1 MSNELPVR
9 HAVMLLVVVVIAW
22 GLNWPVTK
30 LVVQS
35 IPPLWTTAI
44 RCWIAFFA
52 LFILLW
58 MGKNLIIPSRDDVP
72 VVLSLALLHMVAFST
87 LVAAGL
93 QFVPASKAIVLG
105 YTTPLWV
112 AVGAPLFLGESVSKR
127 QAAGVAVGLL
137 GLIVIFSPQS
147 MDWTDREAVYGS
159 MLVLLASVCWAA
171 SILYVRAHQWIATPF
186 QLLLWQLL
194 VAAIVLSTVA
204 LTVEGLPRVD
214 WSGHLILLLLYGGLI
229 GTALAYWAMSMVNRS
244 LPALTTSIGV
254 MATPLIGIA
263 SAAIFLGETID
274 RWLFLA
280 ATLIVAGIATCTL
293 TKARASQSDR

>member
-1 MSNELPVR
+1 MTIELPAR
-9 HAVMLLVVVVIAW
+9 QAVMLLVVVVIAW

-30 LVVQS
+30 QVVQYV
-35 IPPLWTTAI
+35 PPLWTTAI
-44 RCWIAFFA
+44 RCWIAFVA

-58 MGKNLIIPSRDDVP
+58 MGKNLIIPSRGDVP

-112 AVGAPLFLGESVSKR
+112 VIGAPLFLGESVSRR
-127 QAAGVAVGLL
+127 QAAGVGVGLL
-137 GLIVIFSPQS
+137 GLIVMFNPQS
-147 MDWTDREAVYGS
+147 MNWTDHQAIYGNG
-159 MLVLLASVCWAA
+159 LVMLASVCWAA
-171 SILYVRAHQWIATPF
+171 SILYVRAHHWIATPF

-194 VAAIVLSTVA
+194 VAATVLSTIA
-204 LTVEGLPRVD
+204 LTVEGWPRVD
-214 WSGHLILLLLYGGLI
+214 WNRNLVLMLLYGGLV
-229 GTALAYWAMSMVNRS
+229 GTALAYWAMSMVNRA

-254 MATPLIGIA
+254 MATPLVGIA
-263 SAAIFLGETID
+263 SAAMFLGENID
-274 RWLFLA
+274 LWLIVA

-293 TKARASQSDR
+293 AKARVSQSDR